1 MLLCSPQYRQQIID
15 TIAHSHTHLRTLVG
29 SLWTLVES
37 GVEPEW
43 GGVTTEY
50 HCGPVLPLAY
60 LLDPGPELVSLE
72 EQDEHYLVH
81 HLTLEE
87 EVRMILTHYIT
98 HLHPHNLTIPL
109 TLPHINT
116 LSVLFSNTLH
126 LQSNLTL
133 SHHHMFTSSQS
144 TLLCLST
151 HTITPSHNHTLT
163 VVGSSRG

>member
-1 MLLCSPQYRQQIID
+1 MK
-15 TIAHSHTHLRTLVG
+15 
-29 SLWTLVES
+29 
-37 GVEPEW
+37 
-43 GGVTTEY
+43 TTEY
-50 HCGPVLPLAY
+50 HWGPVLPLAY

-87 EVRMILTHYIT
+87 RGKNHPHTLTN
-98 HLHPHNLTIPL
+98 LHPHNLTIPL